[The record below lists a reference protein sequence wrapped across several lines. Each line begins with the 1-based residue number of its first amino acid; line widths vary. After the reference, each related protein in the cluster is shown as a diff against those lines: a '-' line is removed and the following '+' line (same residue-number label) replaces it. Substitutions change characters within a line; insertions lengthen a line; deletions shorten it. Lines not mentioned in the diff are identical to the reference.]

1 MKKIRKLW
9 ASRVFQNYF
18 LLLVCFLLLE
28 IIFHLIDGISIFHV
42 ASLRVLLGLNIL
54 ALLFGYIF
62 SFLPRL
68 LNKILSVMIVLI
80 ITIYGIAE
88 LGFHNFLG
96 VYASISTNT
105 QLGAVSSYIKDFL
118 ASFEWTFY
126 LMFIPFLL
134 LLIYYIFIDK
144 KVSLEL
150 PKRKLNSWIVF
161 LKMIPIFLLILL
173 GLLYCGTLKASFM
186 QDKYQSTT
194 AYDLFKKP
202 TNASLVVRNFGFT
215 FYGILDIKEYFFPG
229 KSLSNIEINPDDLDF
244 KTPETSENPEEEV
257 SYHTTINNTYWLD
270 LINREKN
277 EDLNN
282 LNKYFVSNTVTTG
295 NEYTGMFEGKN
306 LIVIM
311 VESGNEIMLNSKYY
325 PNIQKLVANGLHF
338 TNNYSPRNICSTG
351 NNEMGAMISLYS
363 INNNCTA
370 NVYQNNTY
378 FESIFNLFNN
388 EGYITNSFHDYYDWY
403 YDRSVIHKNMGS
415 GTFYDAVKL
424 KLDFSYNYPAYDT
437 WASDEEL
444 MEKYL
449 EIIDENGTDKP
460 FMSFI
465 TTVTSHMPYNMSSE
479 YGDMYMDLFPEDYST
494 ELKRYMSKLK
504 VVDNAIG
511 ILLDGLEKQGI
522 LDDTVIVLFGDH
534 YPYSIDTEKI
544 NAALDYDLSVDNNAD
559 RIPLIIYNSEIK
571 AEEIDAYTSYI
582 DILPTVANLFNLNY
596 DSRLYMG
603 TDALSLEHEDMVIFI
618 DGSWKNAY
626 AFYNASTSKL
636 HYYTNKTY
644 TDEEILAINTE
655 VRLKLEMSGLA
666 IRKNYFSYL
675 KEALS
680 NYTTS
685 E

>member
-1 MKKIRKLW
+1 MKKIKKLW
-9 ASRVFQNYF
+9 ASRVFHNYF
-18 LLLVCFLLLE
+18 LLLVSFLLLE
-28 IIFHLIDGISIFHV
+28 ILFHLIDGISIFSV
-42 ASLRVLLGLNIL
+42 ASLRVFLGLNL
-54 ALLFGYIF
+54 VALFFGYLF

-68 LNKILSVMIVLI
+68 LTKILNLILVFIV
-80 ITIYGIAE
+80 TIYGIAE

-118 ASFEWTFY
+118 SSFEWTFY
-126 LMFIPFLL
+126 LMVIPFFL
-134 LLIYYIFIDK
+134 LLIYYIFLDK
-144 KVSLEL
+144 KVCLKM
-150 PKRKLNSWIVF
+150 PKKKLTHLVVLMKMVPVF
-161 LKMIPIFLLILL
+161 LLVLL
-173 GLLYCGTLKASFM
+173 GLLYCVTLKVPFM
-186 QDKYQSTT
+186 QDKYQAIST
-194 AYDLFKKP
+194 YELFKKP

-229 KSLSNIEINPDDLDF
+229 ESFSSIELDPDDLEPDHGDD
-244 KTPETSENPEEEV
+244 PEIEKV
-257 SYHTTINNTYWLD
+257 KYHSNINNTIWFD
-270 LINREKN
+270 LINNEKD
-277 EDLNN
+277 EELNA
-282 LNKYFVSNTVTTG
+282 LNKYFISNTATTT
-295 NEYTGMFEGKN
+295 NEYTGVFEGKN

-311 VESGNEIMLNSKYY
+311 VESGNEIMLNEEYY
-325 PNIQKLVANGLHF
+325 PNIHRLVENGLHF

-351 NNEMGAMISLYS
+351 NNEMSAIISLYS

-388 EGYITNSFHDYYDWY
+388 KGYITNSFHDYYDWY

-415 GTFYDAVKL
+415 GTFYDAVDL
-424 KLDFSYNYPAYDT
+424 DLDFSYNYPAYDT
-437 WASDEEL
+437 WPSDGEL
-444 MEKYL
+444 MEQYL
-449 EIIDENGTDKP
+449 KIIDQNGVDQP

-465 TTVTSHMPYNMSSE
+465 TTVTSHMPYNMSSK

-504 VVDNAIG
+504 VVDQAIG
-511 ILLDGLEKQGI
+511 ILLDGLEERGI

-544 NAALDYDLSVDNNAD
+544 NVALENDLSVDNNAD
-559 RIPLIIYNSEIK
+559 RIPLIIYNSEF
-571 AEEIDAYTSYI
+571 ESQEIDTYTSYI
-582 DILPTVANLFNLNY
+582 DILPTVANLFNLDY

-603 TDALSLEHEDMVIFI
+603 TDALSKEHESLVIFI
-618 DGSWKNAY
+618 DGSWKNEN
-626 AFYNASTSKL
+626 AFYNASTNEI
-636 HYYTNKTY
+636 HYYTNNTY

-666 IRKNYFSYL
+666 IRKNYFRYL
-675 KEALS
+675 EKAL
-680 NYTTS
+680 NNNHTTS

>member
-9 ASRVFQNYF
+9 ASRVFSNYF
-18 LLLVCFLLLE
+18 LLLICFLLLE
-28 IIFHLIDGISIFHV
+28 VIFHLVDGISIFNV

-62 SFLPRL
+62 SFLPRIL
-68 LNKILSVMIVLI
+68 TKILNVIIVFI
-80 ITIYGIAE
+80 FTIYGIAE

-126 LMFIPFLL
+126 FMLIPFIL

-144 KVSLEL
+144 RVTLEL
-150 PKRKLNSWIVF
+150 PKRKLDSLVVF
-161 LKMIPIFLLILL
+161 LKMVPIFLLVLL
-173 GLLYCGTLKASFM
+173 GFLYCATLKAPFM

-202 TNASLVVRNFGFT
+202 TNASLIVRNFGFIG
-215 FYGILDIKEYFFPG
+215 YGFLDIKEYFFPG
-229 KSLSNIEINPDDLDF
+229 ESYSSIEIDPDDLDL
-244 KTPETSENPEEEV
+244 ENPDDPEEV
-257 SYHTTINNTYWLD
+257 ISYHTTINNTYWLD
-270 LINREKN
+270 LINRESD
-277 EDLNN
+277 EELNN
-282 LNKYFVSNTVTTG
+282 LNKYFVSNTVTTT

-311 VESGNEIMLNSKYY
+311 VESGNEIMLNSEYY
-325 PNIQKLVANGLHF
+325 PNIQRLVENGLHF

-388 EGYITNSFHDYYDWY
+388 QGYTTNSFHDYYDWY

-415 GTFYDAVKL
+415 GTFYDAVDL
-424 KLDFSYNYPAYDT
+424 DLDFSYNYPAYDT

-449 EIIDENGTDKP
+449 EIIDENGANNP

-511 ILLDGLEKQGI
+511 ILLDGLEERGI

-534 YPYSIDTEKI
+534 YPYSMDTEKI

-559 RIPLIIYNSEIK
+559 RIPLIIYNSEIS
-571 AEEIDAYTSYI
+571 AQEIDAYTSYI

-603 TDALSLEHEDMVIFI
+603 TDALSQEHEDMVIFI
-618 DGSWKNAY
+618 DGSWKNEY
-626 AFYNASTSKL
+626 AFYNASTSEI
-636 HYYTNKTY
+636 HYYTQKTY
-644 TDEEILAINTE
+644 SREEILAINTE

-675 KEALS
+675 EDALN

>member
-1 MKKIRKLW
+1 MKKIKKLW
-9 ASRVFQNYF
+9 ASRVFHNYF
-18 LLLVCFLLLE
+18 LLLICFLLLE
-28 IIFHLIDGISIFHV
+28 IIFHLVDGISIFNV

-54 ALLFGYIF
+54 ALLLGYIL

-68 LNKILSVMIVLI
+68 LNKIISCIIVFAF
-80 ITIYGIAE
+80 TIYGIAE

-126 LMFIPFLL
+126 LMLIPFIL

-150 PKRKLNSWIVF
+150 PKRKLTHFVVLI
-161 LKMIPIFLLILL
+161 KMVPIFLLILL
-173 GLLYCGTLKASFM
+173 LFLYYATLKISFM
-186 QDKYQSTT
+186 QDQYQSTT
-194 AYDLFKKP
+194 AYDLFRKP
-202 TNASLVVRNFGFT
+202 TNASLVVRNFGFIG
-215 FYGILDIKEYFFPG
+215 YGFLDIKEYFFPG
-229 KSLSNIEINPDDLDF
+229 KSLSSIEIDPDDLDL
-244 KTPETSENPEEEV
+244 ENPDNLEEEVV
-257 SYHTTINNTYWLD
+257 SYHTTINNTDWLD
-270 LINREKN
+270 LIHQEKN
-277 EDLNN
+277 EELNN
-282 LNKYFVSNTVTTG
+282 LNKYFISNTVTTT
-295 NEYTGMFEGKN
+295 NEYTGLFESKN

-311 VESGNEIMLNSKYY
+311 VESGNDIMLNSEYY
-325 PNIQKLVANGLHF
+325 PNIHRLVENGLHF

-378 FESIFNLFNN
+378 FESIFNLFNTQ
-388 EGYITNSFHDYYDWY
+388 GYITNSFHDYYDWY

-415 GTFYDAVKL
+415 STFYDAVDL
-424 KLDFSYNYPAYDT
+424 DLDFSYNYPAYDT

-444 MEKYL
+444 MGKYL
-449 EIIDENGTDKP
+449 EIIDENGVNNP

-479 YGDMYMDLFPEDYST
+479 YGDMYMDLFPDDYST

-511 ILLDGLEKQGI
+511 ILLDGLEERGI

-534 YPYSIDTEKI
+534 YPYSMDTEKI

-571 AEEIDAYTSYI
+571 AQEVDAYTSYI
-582 DILPTVANLFNLNY
+582 DILPTIANLFNLNY

-603 TDALSLEHEDMVIFI
+603 TDALSSEHEDMVLFI
-618 DGSWKNAY
+618 DGSWKNEY
-626 AFYNASTSKL
+626 AFYNASTSEI
-636 HYYTNKTY
+636 HYYTQKTY
-644 TDEEILAINTE
+644 TREEILAINTE

-675 KEALS
+675 ENALN